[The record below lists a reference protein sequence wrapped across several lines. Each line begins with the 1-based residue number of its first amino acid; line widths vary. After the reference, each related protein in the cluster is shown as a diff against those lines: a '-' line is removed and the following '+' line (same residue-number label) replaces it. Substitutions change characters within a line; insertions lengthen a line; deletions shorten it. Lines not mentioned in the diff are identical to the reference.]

1 LAARGARAASR
12 DAGDRSGLVIARA
25 KAVEIGYYPRMI
37 DALYSLSG
45 FGVGLLVGMTG
56 VGGGSL
62 MTPLLILLFGIHPA
76 TAVGTD
82 LLYAAATKAGGCLVH
97 GLARSIEWLVVR
109 RLATGS
115 IPATM
120 VTLAV
125 LLFMNLESQAA
136 RSLITVVLC
145 GALLMTAG
153 VIIFRSTI
161 VRFYRSRFPVLDIR
175 NTAIVTVT
183 VGAILGV
190 LVSISSVGAGA
201 VGITAL
207 IILYPQLPMARIIG
221 SDIAHAVPLTLIA
234 GVGHWIIGTV
244 DWHIIGSLLAGSLPG
259 IILGSYLTVRVPE
272 PALRVLLAAT
282 LILVAGKLAYDHIES
297 SSSLLT
303 AFTRSA
309 PH

>member
-1 LAARGARAASR
+1 MRG
-12 DAGDRSGLVIARA
+12 
-25 KAVEIGYYPRMI
+25 
-37 DALYSLSG
+37 
-45 FGVGLLVGMTG
+45 
-56 VGGGSL
+56 
-62 MTPLLILLFGIHPA
+62 
-76 TAVGTD
+76 
-82 LLYAAATKAGGCLVH
+82 
-97 GLARSIEWLVVR
+97 
-109 RLATGS
+109 
-115 IPATM
+115 
-120 VTLAV
+120 
-125 LLFMNLESQAA
+125 
-136 RSLITVVLC
+136 
-145 GALLMTAG
+145 
-153 VIIFRSTI
+153 
-161 VRFYRSRFPVLDIR
+161 RSRFAVLDIR

-282 LILVAGKLAYDHIES
+282 LILVAGSECCWLRPL
-297 SSSLLT
+297 SLLPVSSPT
-303 AFTRSA
+303 ITSRAVRRCSPPSRGA
-309 PH
+309 RRIKKPRYLRA

>member
-1 LAARGARAASR
+1 
-12 DAGDRSGLVIARA
+12 
-25 KAVEIGYYPRMI
+25 
-37 DALYSLSG
+37 
-45 FGVGLLVGMTG
+45 
-56 VGGGSL
+56 
-62 MTPLLILLFGIHPA
+62 
-76 TAVGTD
+76 
-82 LLYAAATKAGGCLVH
+82 
-97 GLARSIEWLVVR
+97 
-109 RLATGS
+109 
-115 IPATM
+115 
-120 VTLAV
+120 
-125 LLFMNLESQAA
+125 
-136 RSLITVVLC
+136 
-145 GALLMTAG
+145 
-153 VIIFRSTI
+153 
-161 VRFYRSRFPVLDIR
+161 
-175 NTAIVTVT
+175 VTVT

-201 VGITAL
+201 VGIIAL

-272 PALRVLLAAT
+272 PALRVFLAAT
-282 LILVAGKLAYDHIES
+282 LILVAGKLAYDYIES

>member
-1 LAARGARAASR
+1 
-12 DAGDRSGLVIARA
+12 
-25 KAVEIGYYPRMI
+25 
-37 DALYSLSG
+37 
-45 FGVGLLVGMTG
+45 
-56 VGGGSL
+56 
-62 MTPLLILLFGIHPA
+62 
-76 TAVGTD
+76 
-82 LLYAAATKAGGCLVH
+82 
-97 GLARSIEWLVVR
+97 
-109 RLATGS
+109 
-115 IPATM
+115 
-120 VTLAV
+120 
-125 LLFMNLESQAA
+125 MNLDGQAA
-136 RSLITVVLC
+136 RSLITVVLL

-161 VRFYRSRFPVLDIR
+161 VRLYRSRFPVLDIR

-201 VGITAL
+201 VGIIAL

-272 PALRVLLAAT
+272 PALRVLPAAT
-282 LILVAGKLAYDHIES
+282 LIVAGKLAYDHIES
-297 SSSLLT
+297 SVAACSRLT
-303 AFTRSA
+303 KRSRPIRSGLTPA
-309 PH
+309 DGVA